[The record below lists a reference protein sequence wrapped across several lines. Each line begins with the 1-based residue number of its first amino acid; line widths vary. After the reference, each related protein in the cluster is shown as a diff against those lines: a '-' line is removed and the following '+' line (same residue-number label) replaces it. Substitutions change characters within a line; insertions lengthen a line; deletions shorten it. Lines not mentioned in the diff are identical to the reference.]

1 MRLALMVALLSLL
14 ATPGFA
20 EQDVGVTAAV
30 NQSANAVHNGAVRT
44 ISLGDHV
51 IFNQRIKTDGGGL
64 VQILLADGTTFM
76 VGPNSDLA
84 IDSFVY
90 DPDAGTAKVTATFTK
105 GVLRFIGST
114 TSKTDDGVTV
124 KTPVGT
130 VGIRGAMVDLV
141 LTPPPGTPQHID
153 MLFGTEVT
161 LERCENMHDRVYA
174 DGYSLVLGPDC
185 QIKIQKTPPGWGT
198 QIQAALAGRPGT
210 KGGAPQSPTDADV
223 TEVAEDNSGN
233 GAGPNTP
240 GLPPLTEEEED
251 QLLVAVAAYDELHD
265 LIVNTPQGPQ
275 GPVVRTQQG
284 FASGLLGGSD
294 TSGSSVTP
302 LNTVIDEATGLPD
315 STQIGFNANGDAIEI
330 DLQLGS
336 PACYG
341 CSSAVDYDGGRSGG
355 SGVVHLSRE
364 IPDGPDPDS
373 DPDEELYDS
382 SFTAGGWLRNA
393 SEVTLPSGIYC
404 ACAFISWGT
413 WGTTPSA
420 FATDEATGTIDFDGL
435 WVTGDFTTETQLQVA
450 AADDIGMIA
459 TYEGHAT
466 GIVSNISGSERYLA
480 TGTFEMLWSFASRD
494 GSFVLSDFDDRSI
507 GGYIGSGPEYGFVD
521 DRTGFSGY
529 MGDPDH
535 DDLQGLVQGAF
546 VNDGITPMAGVIG
559 DFDFYD
565 PDNDWTATGVFMGER
580 GPDTI
585 PH

>member
-1 MRLALMVALLSLL
+1 MRLAFMIALLSLL
-14 ATPGFA
+14 ATTAFA

-30 NQSANAVHNGAVRT
+30 NQSANAVRNGTVRT

-51 IFNQRIKTDGGGL
+51 IFNQRIKTDAGGL

-114 TSKTDDGVTV
+114 TSKTEDGVTV

-161 LERCENMHDRVYA
+161 LERCETRHDRVYA

-185 QIKIQKTPPGWGT
+185 QIKVQKTPPGWGT

-210 KGGAPQSPTDADV
+210 SGGAPKSPTNADV
-223 TEVAEDNSGN
+223 AKVAEDNSGN
-233 GAGPNTP
+233 GPGPNTP
-240 GLPPLTEEEED
+240 GVPPLTDEEED

-265 LIVNTPQGPQ
+265 LILNTPQGPQ

-284 FASGLLGGSD
+284 FASGLFGAVLNFGGVVPLD
-294 TSGSSVTP
+294 TAV
-302 LNTVIDEATGLPD
+302 DEASGLPA
-315 STQIGFNANGDAIEI
+315 TTEVGFNADGDALEI
-330 DLQLGS
+330 SLGLGS

-355 SGVVHLSRE
+355 SGVVHLTRE
-364 IPDGPDPDS
+364 VPDGPDPDS
-373 DPDEELYDS
+373 DPDEEPYDS
-382 SFTAGGWLRNA
+382 LFTASGWLHNA
-393 SEVTLPSGIYC
+393 SEVTLPSATYC
-404 ACAFISWGT
+404 ACTFISWGT
-413 WGTTPSA
+413 WGTAPAA
-420 FATDEATGTIDFDGL
+420 FITDGGTGTIDFDGL
-435 WVTGDFTTETQLQVA
+435 WVTGDITTESQLQVA

-466 GIVSNISGSERYLA
+466 GVVSNISGTERYLA
-480 TGTFEMLWSFASRD
+480 TGSFEMLWSFASRD
-494 GSFVLSDFDDRSI
+494 GSFVLPDFDGRLI
-507 GGYIGSGPEYGFVD
+507 GGYIDSWPEDSFVD
-521 DRTGFSGY
+521 NRTGFSGS
-529 MGDPDH
+529 MNDPNH
-535 DDLQGLVQGAF
+535 NDLQGRVQGAF
-546 VNDGITPMAGVIG
+546 VNDGSTPMAGVIG